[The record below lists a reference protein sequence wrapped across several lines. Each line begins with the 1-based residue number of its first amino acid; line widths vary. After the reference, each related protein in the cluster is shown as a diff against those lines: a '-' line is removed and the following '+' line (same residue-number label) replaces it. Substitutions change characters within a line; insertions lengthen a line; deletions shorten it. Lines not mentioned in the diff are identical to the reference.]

1 MQIRNCGENAVILSV
16 SYDKTKDAAAGVR
29 KILGF
34 IRENPHPA
42 ILSVRPG
49 LDCIL
54 IEYSSPEIKKWLENI
69 SEMKFAGKKA
79 DETSAVQEVE
89 VPICYDFGEDLP
101 RISAVTGLKSEEII
115 RIHGSATYEVW
126 MLGFMPGFPYL
137 GELPADLQ
145 IHRKDTPNTAIPAGS
160 VAIAEEYVGIYPFQS
175 PGGWHVIGRT
185 PLRIFDYQKPTPAL
199 FDYGMKVK
207 FIPITTSEFERM
219 QNETTCD

>member
-1 MQIRNCGENAVILSV
+1 MQIRSCGENAVILSV
-16 SYDKTKDAAAGVR
+16 SYDNTRDAAAAVR
-29 KILGF
+29 EILGF
-34 IRENPHPA
+34 IRRNPHPA

-54 IEYSSPEIKKWLENI
+54 MEYSDLDFIDWLKHRMSSIEVP
-69 SEMKFAGKKA
+69 FG
-79 DETSAVQEVE
+79 QEPMPHKNFSVE

-101 RISAVTGLKSEEII
+101 WISEVTGLESEEII
-115 RIHGSATYEVW
+115 RIHSSVTYEVW

-137 GELPADLQ
+137 GELPSELQ

-185 PLRIFDYQKPTPAL
+185 PLRIFDYQKPAPSI

-207 FIPITTSEFERM
+207 FIPITTEEYERM
-219 QNETTCD
+219 QQ